1 MGTEMFAPLNRSA
14 LRMAVLAA
22 FCAASFTAIAPQAQ
36 AQATTSAA
44 PSVKLTPYTAPDK
57 SASAGVPSG
66 WKAAGSQTVITLT
79 GPQGETIGL
88 GRTFVARNAAFQAG
102 QKGAGGTD
110 LSMPYTAPLT
120 QKLIMVYQ
128 QGAALSGQAAPQITF
143 TSAAAMQVPAILGQC
158 GRFVANLTGP
168 AQPQKIMGVF
178 CSFPLDTG
186 GAFKNVILVA
196 QAPAS
201 IAAQDA
207 PIAQAVFASYQ
218 IPQAMLAKKLAPF
231 TAAPAIPKGVV
242 VPAGMSS
249 AAYALQQSN
258 VSATCFDEG
267 VIRGYGP
274 GQLPKECGGLA
285 PNP

>member
-1 MGTEMFAPLNRSA
+1 MFVRPNHTA
-14 LRMAVLAA
+14 LCIAAIAA
-22 FCAASFTAIAPQAQ
+22 FYAASFTATTRPALAQ
-36 AQATTSAA
+36 TAA
-44 PSVKLTPYTAPDK
+44 PSVNLTPYTAPDK

-66 WKAAGSQTVITLT
+66 WKANGSQTVITLT
-79 GPQGETIGL
+79 GPQGETIAL
-88 GRTFVARNAAFQAG
+88 GRTFVARNAAFEVG

-110 LSMPYTAPLT
+110 LSMPFNAPLT

-128 QGAALSGQAAPQITF
+128 QGAALSGQPAPQITF
-143 TSAAAMQVPAILGQC
+143 TSAAPMQVPAILGQC

-168 AQPQKIMGVF
+168 AQPQKIMGIF

-201 IAAQDA
+201 LAAQDA
-207 PIAQAVFASYQ
+207 PIAQAVFSSYQ

-231 TAAPAIPKGVV
+231 TAPPPVIATGGNPGTSPVTIPGS
-242 VPAGMSS
+242 GD
-249 AAYALQQSN
+249 
-258 VSATCFDEG
+258 VSAICFDEG

-274 GQLPKECGGLA
+274 RQLPKECGGLA

>member
-1 MGTEMFAPLNRSA
+1 MQVRRNWNYSGMAPLT
-14 LRMAVLAA
+14 A
-22 FCAASFTAIAPQAQ
+22 FCAAIFTAITPQAP
-36 AQATTSAA
+36 AQTTTSAA
-44 PSVKLTPYTAPDK
+44 ASVQRQPYTAPDK
-57 SASAGVPSG
+57 TASAGVPSG
-66 WKAAGSQTVITLT
+66 WKAEGSQTVITLT
-79 GPQGETIGL
+79 GPQGETIAL

-120 QKLIMVYQ
+120 QKLIMIYQ
-128 QGAALSGQAAPQITF
+128 QGAAVSGQAAPQITF
-143 TSAAAMQVPAILGQC
+143 TSATPMQVPAILGQC

-201 IAAQDA
+201 VAAQDA
-207 PIAQAVFASYQ
+207 PIASAVFSSYQ

-231 TAAPAIPKGVV
+231 TAPPPVLPRGAAP
-242 VPAGMSS
+242 GMSS
-249 AAYALQQSN
+249 TAYALQQSN
-258 VSATCFDEG
+258 ISATCFDEG

-274 GQLPKECGGLA
+274 RQLPQECGGYA

>member
-1 MGTEMFAPLNRSA
+1 MAPLT
-14 LRMAVLAA
+14 A
-22 FCAASFTAIAPQAQ
+22 FCAAIFTAITPQAP
-36 AQATTSAA
+36 AQTTTSAA
-44 PSVKLTPYTAPDK
+44 PSVQLQPYTAPDK
-57 SASAGVPSG
+57 TASAGVPSG
-66 WKAAGSQTVITLT
+66 WKAEGSQTVITLT
-79 GPQGETIGL
+79 GPQGETIAL

-128 QGAALSGQAAPQITF
+128 QGAAVSGQAAPQITF
-143 TSAAAMQVPAILGQC
+143 TSATPMQVPAILGQC

-201 IAAQDA
+201 VAAQDA
-207 PIAQAVFASYQ
+207 PIASAVFSSYQ

-231 TAAPAIPKGVV
+231 TAPPPVLPRGAAP
-242 VPAGMSS
+242 GMSS
-249 AAYALQQSN
+249 TAYALQQSN
-258 VSATCFDEG
+258 ISATCFDEG

-274 GQLPKECGGLA
+274 RQLPQECGGQA

>member
-1 MGTEMFAPLNRSA
+1 MFVRLHRSS
-14 LRMAVLAA
+14 LRIAVLAVS
-22 FCAASFTAIAPQAQ
+22 CAGIFTAVTPQTSAQ
-36 AQATTSAA
+36 TTTSAA
-44 PSVKLTPYTAPDK
+44 PSVQLQPWTAPDK

-66 WKAAGSQTVITLT
+66 WKADGSQTVITLT
-79 GPQGETIGL
+79 GPQGETIAL

-102 QKGAGGTD
+102 QKGAGGAD

-128 QGAALSGQAAPQITF
+128 QGAAVSGQQAPQITF
-143 TSAAAMQVPAILGQC
+143 TSATPMQVPAILGQC

-168 AQPQKIMGVF
+168 AQPQKIMGIF

-201 IAAQDA
+201 VAAQDA
-207 PIAQAVFASYQ
+207 PIAQAVFSSYQ

-231 TAAPAIPKGVV
+231 TAPPPVMANGGANPGVSPVAIPG
-242 VPAGMSS
+242 
-249 AAYALQQSN
+249 AAAD
-258 VSATCFDEG
+258 VSAICFDEG

-274 GQLPKECGGLA
+274 RQLPKECGGLA

>member
-1 MGTEMFAPLNRSA
+1 MIVRLHRSS
-14 LRMAVLAA
+14 LRIAVLAVS
-22 FCAASFTAIAPQAQ
+22 CAGILTAVTPQAP
-36 AQATTSAA
+36 AQTTTSAA
-44 PSVKLTPYTAPDK
+44 PPVQLTPWTAPDK

-66 WKAAGSQTVITLT
+66 WKASGSQTVITLT
-79 GPQGETIGL
+79 GPQGETIAL

-102 QKGAGGTD
+102 QKGAGGAD

-120 QKLIMVYQ
+120 QKLMMVYQ
-128 QGAALSGQAAPQITF
+128 QGAAVSGQQAPQITF
-143 TSAAAMQVPAILGQC
+143 TSATPMQVPAILGQC

-168 AQPQKIMGVF
+168 AQPQKIMGIF

-201 IAAQDA
+201 VAAQDA
-207 PIAQAVFASYQ
+207 PIAQAVFSSYQ

-231 TAAPAIPKGVV
+231 TAPPPVMANGGANPGVSPVAIPG
-242 VPAGMSS
+242 
-249 AAYALQQSN
+249 AAAD
-258 VSATCFDEG
+258 VSAICFDEG

-274 GQLPKECGGLA
+274 RQLPKECGGLA